1 MLIAFFAFIF
11 SLIKCFFFLVLNTTS
26 FVVSVCY
33 FPVSLHDGLQLT
45 VILVT
50 HSYCCV
56 IIGPRSKFFM
66 PILAYGTRARSARGS
81 QNCAILSII
90 CPFTGNSAFWLCVN
104 DVVLGVPCRK
114 DATEVFFCEV
124 HTNKYI
130 INTVLPSS

>member
-1 MLIAFFAFIF
+1 MFVETFFA
-11 SLIKCFFFLVLNTTS
+11 CFRQLYFLTQTE
-26 FVVSVCY
+26 Y
-33 FPVSLHDGLQLT
+33 FAWAL
-45 VILVT
+45 
-50 HSYCCV
+50 
-56 IIGPRSKFFM
+56 
-66 PILAYGTRARSARGS
+66 LAYGTRARSARGS

-90 CPFTGNSAFWLCVN
+90 CPFTGNSAFGLCVN